1 MLDNEDLTYSLDFFF
16 PPDFLAKLVLFGPA
30 FKKNV
35 VFLNLVPDFMKL

>member
-16 PPDFLAKLVLFGPA
+16 PPNFLAKLVLFGLV

-35 VFLNLVPDFMKL
+35 VFLNLVPDFTKL